1 MDIKEGVKKLHYN
14 SPVVLTY
21 AIVCVVLL
29 LINYLT
35 AGFMNRMFLVSYG
48 HPNLLDPLTY
58 LRAFLHVLGHADFDH
73 FSGNF
78 LYILM
83 LGPGVEEKYGTKQL
97 VKMMVITA
105 LITGVP
111 QMVLFPTVGLLGAS
125 GIVFML
131 IVISS
136 ATNFKKGEIPLTL
149 VIVAALYIGSEFVS
163 GMVAADNVSQFAHIV
178 GGVCGGAFGLAL
190 AGSGRRKR

>member
-1 MDIKEGVKKLHYN
+1 MARYSKKIVYN
-14 SPVVLTY
+14 SPAVLTFTLISF
-21 AIVCVVLL
+21 AVLL
-29 LINYLT
+29 LGQATDNELT
-35 AGFMNRMFLVSYG
+35 YRFFMAYRTSFS
-48 HPNLLDPLTY
+48 DPLTY
-58 LRAFLHVLGHADFDH
+58 VRMVSHVLGHADFDH

-105 LITGVP
+105 LITGVL

-149 VIVAALYIGSEFVS
+149 IIVAALYIGSEFVS

>member
-1 MDIKEGVKKLHYN
+1 MARFSKKIVYN
-14 SPVVLTY
+14 SPAVLTFTLISF
-21 AIVCVVLL
+21 AVLL
-29 LINYLT
+29 LGQATDNELT
-35 AGFMNRMFLVSYG
+35 YRFFMAYRTSFS
-48 HPNLLDPLTY
+48 DPLTY
-58 LRAFLHVLGHADFDH
+58 VRMVSHVLGHADFDH

-97 VKMMVITA
+97 VKMMAITA
-105 LITGVP
+105 LITGVL
-111 QMVLFPTVGLLGAS
+111 QMVFFPTVGLLGAS

-149 VIVAALYIGSEFVS
+149 IIVAALYIGSEFVC

-178 GGVCGGAFGLAL
+178 GGICGGAFGLAL
-190 AGSGRRKR
+190 AGNKRRRR

>member
-1 MDIKEGVKKLHYN
+1 MARYSKKIVYN
-14 SPVVLTY
+14 SPAVLTFTLISF
-21 AIVCVVLL
+21 AVLL
-29 LINYLT
+29 LGQATDNELT
-35 AGFMNRMFLVSYG
+35 YRFFMAYRTSFS
-48 HPNLLDPLTY
+48 DPLTY
-58 LRAFLHVLGHADFDH
+58 VRMVSHVLGHADFDH

-105 LITGVP
+105 LITGVL

-149 VIVAALYIGSEFVS
+149 VVVAALYIGSEFVS

>member
-1 MDIKEGVKKLHYN
+1 MARYSKKIVYN
-14 SPVVLTY
+14 SPAVLTFTLISF
-21 AIVCVVLL
+21 AVLL
-29 LINYLT
+29 LGQATDNELT
-35 AGFMNRMFLVSYG
+35 YRFFMAYRTSFS
-48 HPNLLDPLTY
+48 DPLTY
-58 LRAFLHVLGHADFDH
+58 VRMVSHVLGHADFDH

-105 LITGVP
+105 LITGVL

>member
-1 MDIKEGVKKLHYN
+1 MARYSKKIVYN
-14 SPVVLTY
+14 SPAVLTFTLISF
-21 AIVCVVLL
+21 AVLL
-29 LINYLT
+29 LGQATDNELT
-35 AGFMNRMFLVSYG
+35 YRFFMAYRTSFS
-48 HPNLLDPLTY
+48 DPLTY
-58 LRAFLHVLGHADFDH
+58 VRMVSHVLGHADFDH

-78 LYILM
+78 LYILV

-105 LITGVP
+105 LITGVL